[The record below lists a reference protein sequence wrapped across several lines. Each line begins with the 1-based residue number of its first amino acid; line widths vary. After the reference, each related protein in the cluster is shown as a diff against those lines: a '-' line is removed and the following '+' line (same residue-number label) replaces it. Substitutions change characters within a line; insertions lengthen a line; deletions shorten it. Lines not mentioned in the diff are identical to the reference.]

1 MLIFLFQSEEPVII
15 MDTDTSSG
23 DLNLILETTN
33 DATSPVVT
41 EPNQKDSENSAKT
54 DSINAK
60 GAKTPSGMETTPSGN
75 RKSESRQGNSST
87 PTGVKTVPEDGSK
100 GTPSGQPR
108 RIQFITLSKASWRM
122 VFILNEGI
130 CLFNTA
136 MTSMCEYDNNDISLV
151 KEVSGIIWFLV

>member
-1 MLIFLFQSEEPVII
+1 MVLTDRSKNFHVFMLIFLFQSEEPVII

-108 RIQFITLSKASWRM
+108 RIQFITLSNGKAS
-122 VFILNEGI
+122 
-130 CLFNTA
+130 
-136 MTSMCEYDNNDISLV
+136 
-151 KEVSGIIWFLV
+151 